1 MSVVYAL
8 ATPAVKSAICIF
20 RVSGEGCHDYI
31 SEIFGLDSP
40 QPRRFLLCDLKNNET
55 FIDRVGL
62 ILFKGPESYTGEDSF
77 EIYAHGSLGV
87 MSLIVDLFDSKG
99 FDQASPGEF
108 TKRAFINDKINLNE
122 AESLSDFIESA
133 SSREVFLSGASLFGD
148 LSKKLS
154 DFSERINSLRVRVEA
169 EIDFSDEGQDFMD
182 GSLSND
188 LSLLIEDFGS
198 FVSLC
203 INKREY
209 SNNKNIVLVGPTN
222 SGKSSIF
229 NRLLGYERAI
239 VTDAHG
245 TTRDM
250 ISSEVFFQSNK
261 FSIFDSAGIRE
272 TEDVI
277 EKKGIETS
285 IKKISDADLVLGV
298 FEKKDGSL
306 VSSFKNMCDEDSFFI
321 IQNKIDINS
330 SDTSFFD
337 CCVSAKTGEGF
348 NSLKD
353 LVVSFFEINKKNNK
367 DSQYLIR
374 DRHVKLF
381 SQVTKD
387 LDIALKGLNDSKS
400 LELVAEDLKNARSG
414 LDEILGKK
422 FSDSLLGD
430 IFSSFCIG
438 K

>member
-77 EIYAHGSLGV
+77 EVYAHGSLGV

-108 TKRAFINDKINLNE
+108 TKRAFINEKINLNE

-154 DFSERINSLRVRVEA
+154 DFSERINLLRVRVEA

-182 GSLSND
+182 DSLSND

-209 SNNKNIVLVGPTN
+209 GNNKNIVLVGPTN

-298 FEKKDGSL
+298 FEKKDSSL
-306 VSSFKNMCDEDSFFI
+306 VSSFKKMCDKGSFFI

-348 NSLKD
+348 NSLKN
-353 LVVSFFEINKKNNK
+353 LVVSFFERNKKNNK
-367 DSQYLIR
+367 NSQYLIR

-381 SQVTKD
+381 NQVTKD

>member
-20 RVSGEGCHDYI
+20 RVSGEGCLDYI

-77 EIYAHGSLGV
+77 EVYAHGSLGV

-154 DFSERINSLRVRVEA
+154 DFSERINLLRVRVEA

-298 FEKKDGSL
+298 FEKKDSSL
-306 VSSFKNMCDEDSFFI
+306 VSSFEKMCGKGSFFI

-348 NSLKD
+348 NSLKN
-353 LVVSFFEINKKNNK
+353 LVVSFFERNKKNNK
-367 DSQYLIR
+367 NSQYLIR
-374 DRHVKLF
+374 NRHVKLF
-381 SQVTKD
+381 NQVTKD
-387 LDIALKGLNDSKS
+387 LDIALKGLNDSKC

>member
-20 RVSGEGCHDYI
+20 RVSGKGCHNYI
-31 SEIFGLDSP
+31 SEIFGLDNP

-77 EIYAHGSLGV
+77 EVYAHGSLGV

-108 TKRAFINDKINLNE
+108 TKRAFINGKINLNE

-182 GSLSND
+182 GSLFND

-298 FEKKDGSL
+298 FEKKDATV
-306 VSSFKNMCDEDSFFI
+306 VSSFKKMCDKGSFFI

-348 NSLKD
+348 NSLKN
-353 LVVSFFEINKKNNK
+353 LVVSFFERNKKNNK
-367 DSQYLIR
+367 NSQYLIR

-381 SQVTKD
+381 NQVIKD

>member
-77 EIYAHGSLGV
+77 EVYAHGSLGV

-298 FEKKDGSL
+298 FEKKDASL
-306 VSSFKNMCDEDSFFI
+306 VSSFKKMCDKDSFFI

-348 NSLKD
+348 NSLKN
-353 LVVSFFEINKKNNK
+353 LIVSFFEKNKKNSK

-381 SQVTKD
+381 NQATKD
-387 LDIALKGLNDSKS
+387 LDIALKGLNESKS

>member
-40 QPRRFLLCDLKNNET
+40 QPRRFLLCDLKSNET

-77 EIYAHGSLGV
+77 EVYAHGSLGV

-154 DFSERINSLRVRVEA
+154 DFSERINSLRVGVEA

-182 GSLSND
+182 KSLFND
-188 LSLLIEDFGS
+188 LSLLIEDFGA

-209 SNNKNIVLVGPTN
+209 SNNKNIVLVGATN

-298 FEKKDGSL
+298 FEEKDASL
-306 VSSFKNMCDEDSFFI
+306 VSSFKKMCDKDSFFI

-348 NSLKD
+348 NSLKN
-353 LVVSFFEINKKNNK
+353 LVVSFFERNKKNNK

>member
-20 RVSGEGCHDYI
+20 RVSGKGCHNYI

-77 EIYAHGSLGV
+77 EVYAHGSLGV

-298 FEKKDGSL
+298 FEKKDASL
-306 VSSFKNMCDEDSFFI
+306 VSSFKKMCDKGSFFI

-353 LVVSFFEINKKNNK
+353 LVVSFFERNKKNNK

>member
-298 FEKKDGSL
+298 FEKKDASL
-306 VSSFKNMCDEDSFFI
+306 VSSFKKMCDKGSFFI

-348 NSLKD
+348 NSLKN
-353 LVVSFFEINKKNNK
+353 LVVSFFEKNKKNSK

-381 SQVTKD
+381 NQATKD
-387 LDIALKGLNDSKS
+387 LNIALKGLNESKS

>member
-1 MSVVYAL
+1 MSIVYAL

-20 RVSGEGCHDYI
+20 RVSGKGCHNYI

-77 EIYAHGSLGV
+77 EVYAHGSLGV

-182 GSLSND
+182 DSLSND

-298 FEKKDGSL
+298 FEKKDASL
-306 VSSFKNMCDEDSFFI
+306 VSSFKKMCDKGSFFI

-348 NSLKD
+348 NSLKN
-353 LVVSFFEINKKNNK
+353 LVVSFFERNKKNNK
-367 DSQYLIR
+367 NSQYLIR

-381 SQVTKD
+381 NQVTKD

>member
-20 RVSGEGCHDYI
+20 RVSGEGCLDYI

-40 QPRRFLLCDLKNNET
+40 QPRRFLLCDLKNNEA

-77 EIYAHGSLGV
+77 EVYAHGSLGV

-154 DFSERINSLRVRVEA
+154 EFSERINSLRVRVEA

-298 FEKKDGSL
+298 FEEKDASL
-306 VSSFKNMCDEDSFFI
+306 VSSFKKMCDKDSFFI

-330 SDTSFFD
+330 SDASFFD

-348 NSLKD
+348 NSLKN
-353 LVVSFFEINKKNNK
+353 LVVSFFERNKKNSK

-381 SQVTKD
+381 NQVTKD

>member
-40 QPRRFLLCDLKNNET
+40 QPRKFLLCDLKNNET

-298 FEKKDGSL
+298 FEKKDASL
-306 VSSFKNMCDEDSFFI
+306 VSSFKKMCDKDSFFI

-348 NSLKD
+348 NSLKN
-353 LVVSFFEINKKNNK
+353 LVVSFFEKNKKNSK

-381 SQVTKD
+381 NQVTKD

>member
-20 RVSGEGCHDYI
+20 RVSGEGCLDYI

-40 QPRRFLLCDLKNNET
+40 QPRMFLLCDLKNNET

-77 EIYAHGSLGV
+77 EVYAHGSLGV

-298 FEKKDGSL
+298 FEKKDASL
-306 VSSFKNMCDEDSFFI
+306 VSSFKKMCDKGSFFI

-353 LVVSFFEINKKNNK
+353 LIVSFFERNKKNNK
-367 DSQYLIR
+367 NSQYLIR

-381 SQVTKD
+381 NQVTKD

>member
-99 FDQASPGEF
+99 FDQASPGEL

-154 DFSERINSLRVRVEA
+154 DFSERINLLRVRVEA

-182 GSLSND
+182 DSLSND

-298 FEKKDGSL
+298 FEKKDTSL
-306 VSSFKNMCDEDSFFI
+306 VSSFKKMCDKGAFFI

-348 NSLKD
+348 NSLKN
-353 LVVSFFEINKKNNK
+353 LVVSFFERNKKNNK
-367 DSQYLIR
+367 NSQYLIR

-381 SQVTKD
+381 NQVTKD
-387 LDIALKGLNDSKS
+387 LDIALKGLNNSKS

>member
-154 DFSERINSLRVRVEA
+154 DFSERINLLRVRVEA

-298 FEKKDGSL
+298 FEKKDASL
-306 VSSFKNMCDEDSFFI
+306 VSSFKKMCDKDSFFI

-330 SDTSFFD
+330 SDASFFD

-348 NSLKD
+348 NSLKH
-353 LVVSFFEINKKNNK
+353 LVVSFFEKNKKNSK

-381 SQVTKD
+381 NQVTKD

>member
-77 EIYAHGSLGV
+77 EVYAHGSLGV

-188 LSLLIEDFGS
+188 LSLLVEDFGS

-298 FEKKDGSL
+298 FEKKDASL
-306 VSSFKNMCDEDSFFI
+306 VSSFKKMCDKDSFFI
-321 IQNKIDINS
+321 IQNKIDTNS
-330 SDTSFFD
+330 ADTSFFD

-348 NSLKD
+348 NSLKN
-353 LVVSFFEINKKNNK
+353 LVVSFFERNKKNNIN
-367 DSQYLIR
+367 SQYLIR

-381 SQVTKD
+381 NQVTKD

>member
-8 ATPAVKSAICIF
+8 ATPAVKSAICVF
-20 RVSGEGCHDYI
+20 RVSGEGCLDYI

-77 EIYAHGSLGV
+77 EVYAHGSLGV

-298 FEKKDGSL
+298 FEKKDTSL
-306 VSSFKNMCDEDSFFI
+306 VSSFKKMCDKGSFFI

-348 NSLKD
+348 NSLKN
-353 LVVSFFEINKKNNK
+353 LVVSFFERNKKNNK
-367 DSQYLIR
+367 NSQYLIR

-381 SQVTKD
+381 NQVTKD

>member
-77 EIYAHGSLGV
+77 EVYAHGSLGV

-298 FEKKDGSL
+298 FEKKDASL
-306 VSSFKNMCDEDSFFI
+306 VSSFKKMCDKGSFFI

-330 SDTSFFD
+330 SDASFFD

-348 NSLKD
+348 NSLKN
-353 LVVSFFEINKKNNK
+353 LVVSFFERNKKNNK

>member
-169 EIDFSDEGQDFMD
+169 EIDFSDEGQDFID
-182 GSLSND
+182 RSLFND
-188 LSLLIEDFGS
+188 LSLLVEDFGS

-353 LVVSFFEINKKNNK
+353 LVVSFFERNKKNNK

>member
-20 RVSGEGCHDYI
+20 RVSGEGCLDYI

-77 EIYAHGSLGV
+77 EVYAHGSLGV

-182 GSLSND
+182 SSLSND

-298 FEKKDGSL
+298 FEKKDASL
-306 VSSFKNMCDEDSFFI
+306 VSNFKKMCDKGSFFI
-321 IQNKIDINS
+321 IQNKIDTNS
-330 SDTSFFD
+330 ADTSFFD

-348 NSLKD
+348 NSLKN
-353 LVVSFFEINKKNNK
+353 LVVSFFERNKKNNK
-367 DSQYLIR
+367 NSQYLIR
-374 DRHVKLF
+374 NRHVKLF
-381 SQVTKD
+381 NQVTKD

>member
-20 RVSGEGCHDYI
+20 RVSGKGCHSYI

-40 QPRRFLLCDLKNNET
+40 QPRRFLLCDLKSNET

-62 ILFKGPESYTGEDSF
+62 ILFEGPESYTGEDSF
-77 EIYAHGSLGV
+77 EVYAHGSLGV

-154 DFSERINSLRVRVEA
+154 GFSEQINSLRVRVEA

-209 SNNKNIVLVGPTN
+209 SNNKNIVLIGQTN

-298 FEKKDGSL
+298 FEEKDASL
-306 VSSFKNMCDEDSFFI
+306 VSSFKKMCDKGYFFI

-348 NSLKD
+348 NSLKN
-353 LVVSFFEINKKNNK
+353 LVVSFFERNKKNNK
-367 DSQYLIR
+367 NSQYLIR

-381 SQVTKD
+381 NQVTKD

>member
-20 RVSGEGCHDYI
+20 RVSGKGCHSYI

-77 EIYAHGSLGV
+77 EVYAHGSLGV

-277 EKKGIETS
+277 EKKGIEAS
-285 IKKISDADLVLGV
+285 IKKVSDADLVLGV
-298 FEKKDGSL
+298 FEKKDASL
-306 VSSFKNMCDEDSFFI
+306 VSSFKKMCDKGSFFI

-348 NSLKD
+348 NSLKN
-353 LVVSFFEINKKNNK
+353 LVVSFFERNKKNDKN
-367 DSQYLIR
+367 SQYLIR

-381 SQVTKD
+381 NQVTKD

>member
-1 MSVVYAL
+1 M
-8 ATPAVKSAICIF
+8 
-20 RVSGEGCHDYI
+20 
-31 SEIFGLDSP
+31 
-40 QPRRFLLCDLKNNET
+40 
-55 FIDRVGL
+55 
-62 ILFKGPESYTGEDSF
+62 FKGPESYTGEDSF

-298 FEKKDGSL
+298 FEKKDASL
-306 VSSFKNMCDEDSFFI
+306 VSSFKKMCDKDSFFI

-348 NSLKD
+348 NSLKN
-353 LVVSFFEINKKNNK
+353 LVVSFFERNKKNNK
-367 DSQYLIR
+367 NSQYLIR

-381 SQVTKD
+381 NQATKD

>member
-77 EIYAHGSLGV
+77 EVYAHGSLGV

-154 DFSERINSLRVRVEA
+154 DFSERINLLRVRVEA

-188 LSLLIEDFGS
+188 LSLLIEDFDS

-298 FEKKDGSL
+298 FEKKDASL
-306 VSSFKNMCDEDSFFI
+306 ISSFKKMCDKGSFFI

-348 NSLKD
+348 NTLKD
-353 LVVSFFEINKKNNK
+353 LVVSFFERNKKNNK

-414 LDEILGKK
+414 LDETLGKK

>member
-40 QPRRFLLCDLKNNET
+40 QPRRFLLCDLKSNET

-154 DFSERINSLRVRVEA
+154 DFSERINLLRVRVEA

-298 FEKKDGSL
+298 FEKKDASL
-306 VSSFKNMCDEDSFFI
+306 VSSFKKMCDKGSFFI

-348 NSLKD
+348 NSLKN
-353 LVVSFFEINKKNNK
+353 LVVSFFERNKKNNK
-367 DSQYLIR
+367 NSQYLIR

>member
-298 FEKKDGSL
+298 FEKKDASL
-306 VSSFKNMCDEDSFFI
+306 VSSFKNICDKSSFFI

-348 NSLKD
+348 NSLKN
-353 LVVSFFEINKKNNK
+353 LVVSFFERNKKNNK
-367 DSQYLIR
+367 NSQYLIR

-381 SQVTKD
+381 NQVTKD